1 VNTRVIGEA
10 HIYSETSL
18 PFKWIKAYRLMIPNA
33 NGILNK
39 YQRFRD
45 LANTDIDIKTGIT
58 KVGRKNRNKT

>member
-1 VNTRVIGEA
+1 MQME
-10 HIYSETSL
+10 
-18 PFKWIKAYRLMIPNA
+18 F
-33 NGILNK
+33 LNK